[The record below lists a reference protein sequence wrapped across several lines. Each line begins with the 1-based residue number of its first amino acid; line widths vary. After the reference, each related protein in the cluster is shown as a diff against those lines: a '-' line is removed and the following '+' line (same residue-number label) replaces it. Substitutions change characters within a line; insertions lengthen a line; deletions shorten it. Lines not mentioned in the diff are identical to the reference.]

1 MAQGS
6 DGASAACGH
15 PKGATAAGQ
24 WERAIPAS
32 RQSEAPPRP
41 RWGGAGG
48 PREVPRAG
56 IPRSTGSHRSRR
68 ARPGPSRVETGGA
81 EDAVAMMLQELV
93 ARAAGLHSARA
104 AVCFDE
110 CSGKPPAFYT
120 YGTVLELA
128 LELTAFL
135 QKHCDHQGTWGIGLY
150 CYPGINLPSWILGIL
165 QVPAAYSP
173 IDPDAPPTIS
183 TYFMKKSNLQYIL
196 VENDKV
202 NKFQMSHAGCF
213 SHNSSAIEHI
223 GLTLFQMNSSNIDF
237 SSEVDN
243 MKSKCEPS
251 KGVVNSQPGYT
262 VCPDQT
268 EIKSSEAGYM
278 DAGQKGTLAYVLHTS
293 GTTGIPKIVR
303 VPHKCIVPNIQHLKS
318 IFEIT
323 QDDVLFLAS
332 PLTFD
337 PSVVELFIALTSG
350 ASILV
355 VPNTIKMMP
364 VELSAALFHRHHVTV
379 LQATPTLFRQFG
391 AHIIKSRVLSANTS
405 LRVLALGGEAFPVLS
420 LLKSWKHKE
429 NKTSIFNLY
438 GITEVS
444 SWATCYKIPE
454 EVFSADFRT
463 DFPIPLGSPLL
474 GTKLE
479 VRDANGSAVLEGE
492 GQIFIGGEE
501 RICFLD
507 DEITVPLGTM
517 RETGDFVRV
526 KNAKL
531 FFLGRKDSQIKR
543 HGKRFSIEYVQQV
556 AEDLCQVEACAVT
569 WYQQEKLI
577 LFVLPKDDFEER
589 ETLKELQKHL
599 PAYAV
604 PDEIVVIKALP
615 LTSHGKVDIS
625 ELNKIYQNHL
635 NSRRRDSKLSDAEEL
650 WERLLYLWKVDLQ
663 VLPESGISC
672 GVGLEEV
679 NVEYLFVC
687 AGPFH
692 IDVYEVI
699 SQGIGC
705 VLDPLWTTEV
715 GLQNQR
721 SVLGLP
727 CDYTGISK
735 NAVFLYS
742 GGDSLKA
749 LRFYEE
755 IEMLVGKA
763 LPGLLEVILSHSIE
777 EVYRHI
783 LKVLFPDEEQ
793 LMNPDNAVKRKL
805 RGNSGEEFLGKYI
818 KLTSERDLEIASGLI
833 PFIALNRGNHFF
845 SMNFTKSSMQSE
857 NAVQIGVE
865 PLQQPSFLPSKTS
878 DVMKSHEQGSEL
890 ENRIL
895 TLENKANKNDHS
907 SVQQIHAEC
916 NNSSVA
922 EVALCVRWKSN
933 TRKCVDAS
941 PLVIIPAKEEVSV
954 YVGSHS
960 HAMQAIDL
968 ELGEIKWEKTLGDR
982 IESSACVSKCGNFIV
997 VGCYDG
1003 LVYVLQS
1010 RDGEIHWTFATED
1023 TVKSSAVVD
1032 PSSGLVYIGSHDQH
1046 VYALDIYKKVCI
1058 WKLNCEAGAVFSSP
1072 CLSSFPHHL
1081 YVATLGGLFLA
1092 INPVMGSKIWK
1103 SNLGKPL
1110 FSSPHCN
1117 ENYVCVGCVD
1127 GNLYCYTHSGEK
1139 VWQFS
1144 TNGPVFSSPC
1154 LSSLTEQEIFFG
1166 SHDCFIYCCN
1176 MEVLM

>member
-1 MAQGS
+1 M
-6 DGASAACGH
+6 
-15 PKGATAAGQ
+15 T
-24 WERAIPAS
+24 
-32 RQSEAPPRP
+32 
-41 RWGGAGG
+41 
-48 PREVPRAG
+48 
-56 IPRSTGSHRSRR
+56 
-68 ARPGPSRVETGGA
+68 
-81 EDAVAMMLQELV
+81 LQELV
-93 ARAAGLHSARA
+93 AQATSLHSDRA
-104 AVCFDE
+104 AVWFDE
-110 CSGKPPAFYT
+110 CTGKPPAFHT
-120 YGTVLELA
+120 YATVVELA
-128 LELTAFL
+128 RELTAFL
-135 QKHCDHQGTWGIGLY
+135 QKHCDQQGKCEIGLY

-173 IDPDAPPTIS
+173 VDPDAPPTLS
-183 TYFMKKSNLQYIL
+183 TYFMKKTNLQYIL
-196 VENDKV
+196 VENDKI
-202 NKFQMSHAGCF
+202 NKFRMSHVGYF
-213 SHNSSAIEHI
+213 SHDSSTIEHI
-223 GLTLFQMNSSNIDF
+223 GLTLFQMSSSNTDLN
-237 SSEVDN
+237 SQVDD
-243 MKSKCEPS
+243 MKSKCEPF
-251 KGVVNSQPGYT
+251 KAVGNSQPGYT

-268 EIKSSEAGYM
+268 KVKTSEGGSM
-278 DAGQKGTLAYVLHTS
+278 DVRRKDILAYVLHTS

-303 VPHKCIVPNIQHLKS
+303 VPHKCIMPNIQHLKS

-323 QDDVLFLAS
+323 QEDVLFLAS

-337 PSVVELFIALTSG
+337 PSVVELFVALTSG
-350 ASILV
+350 ASILI

-364 VELSAALFHRHHVTV
+364 AELSAALFHHHHVTV
-379 LQATPTLFRQFG
+379 LQATPTLLRRFG
-391 AHIIKSRVLSANTS
+391 AHINKSTVLSANTS
-405 LRVLALGGEAFPVLS
+405 LRVLALGGEAFPVLN
-420 LLKSWKHKE
+420 LLKSWKHEE

-454 EVFSADFRT
+454 EVFRADFRT

-474 GTKLE
+474 GTKVE
-479 VRDANGSAVLEGE
+479 VRDTSGSAVLEGE

-501 RICFLD
+501 RVCFLD

-526 KNAKL
+526 QNGNL
-531 FFLGRKDSQIKR
+531 FFVGRKDNQIKR
-543 HGKRFSIEYVQQV
+543 HGKRFNTECLQQ
-556 AEDLCQVEACAVT
+556 ATEDLCQVEACAVT

-577 LFVLPKDDFEER
+577 LFVLPKDDLEEK

-650 WERLLYLWKVDLQ
+650 WERLQYLWK
-663 VLPESGISC
+663 
-672 GVGLEEV
+672 
-679 NVEYLFVC
+679 
-687 AGPFH
+687 
-692 IDVYEVI
+692 
-699 SQGIGC
+699 
-705 VLDPLWTTEV
+705 
-715 GLQNQR
+715 
-721 SVLGLP
+721 SVLGLLG
-727 CDYTGISK
+727 DSTEISK
-735 NAVFLYS
+735 DAVFLYS

-749 LRFYEE
+749 LRFYGE

-763 LPGLLEVILSHSIE
+763 VPGLLEVILSRSIE

-783 LKVLFPDEEQ
+783 LKMLITDEDQ
-793 LMNPDNAVKRKL
+793 LMNPENVVKRKL
-805 RGNSGEEFLGKYI
+805 SQNSGEEFRGKNI
-818 KLTSERDLEIASGLI
+818 KLTSEIAPEVTSGLI
-833 PFIALNRGNHFF
+833 PFIALSRGNHFF
-845 SMNFTKSSMQSE
+845 PANFTKAYMQPK
-857 NAVQIGVE
+857 NTVQVGVDV
-865 PLQQPSFLPSKTS
+865 LQQPSFLHSEAPSI
-878 DVMKSHEQGSEL
+878 MKSRTEGYEMG
-890 ENRIL
+890 ERIL
-895 TLENKANKNDHS
+895 TVANKANKNDCS

-916 NNSSVA
+916 SQATMA
-922 EVALCVRWKSN
+922 ELALSVRWKSN

-941 PLVIIPAKEEVSV
+941 PLVIIPSKEEVSACV

-968 ELGEIKWEKTLGDR
+968 DLGKIMWEKTLGDR

-1010 RDGEIHWTFATED
+1010 SDGEIQWTFVTED

-1046 VYALDIYKKVCI
+1046 VYALDIYKKACI
-1058 WKLNCEAGAVFSSP
+1058 WKSHCEGGAVFSSP

-1081 YVATLGGLFLA
+1081 YVATLGGLLLA
-1092 INPVMGSKIWK
+1092 VNPVTGSKLWK
-1103 SNLGKPL
+1103 SLLGKPL

-1154 LSSLTEQEIFFG
+1154 LSSLTKQEIFFG

-1176 MEVLM
+1176 MEGNLLWKFEATSSVYGTPFIFQSDDLSNKILLAAVSTDGKVWILNAKTGTAQGVDKLPGEVFSSPVVWGTKLVVGCRNDYVYCLDLYITGKK

>member
-1 MAQGS
+1 M
-6 DGASAACGH
+6 
-15 PKGATAAGQ
+15 T
-24 WERAIPAS
+24 
-32 RQSEAPPRP
+32 
-41 RWGGAGG
+41 
-48 PREVPRAG
+48 
-56 IPRSTGSHRSRR
+56 
-68 ARPGPSRVETGGA
+68 
-81 EDAVAMMLQELV
+81 LQELV
-93 ARAAGLHSARA
+93 NCAASLYSDRQ
-104 AVCFDE
+104 AVWFDE
-110 CSGKPPAFYT
+110 CNGKPPTFYT
-120 YGTVLELA
+120 YATVVKLA
-128 LELTAFL
+128 MELTAFL
-135 QKHCDHQGTWGIGLY
+135 QKHCDPQGKCEIGLY

-173 IDPDAPPTIS
+173 IDPDAPPVLS
-183 TYFMKKSNLQYIL
+183 SYFMKKSNLQYIL
-196 VENDKV
+196 VENDKI
-202 NKFQMSHAGCF
+202 NKFRTSHVGYF
-213 SHNSSAIEHI
+213 YHNSSTIEHT
-223 GLTLFQMNSSNIDF
+223 GLTLFQMCSSNADLN
-237 SSEVDN
+237 SQVDN
-243 MKSKCEPS
+243 VKSKYEPF
-251 KGVVNSQPGYT
+251 KAMGNLQPGST

-268 EIKSSEAGYM
+268 KVKTSEGGYM
-278 DAGQKGTLAYVLHTS
+278 DIGQKYSLAYVLHTS

-337 PSVVELFIALTSG
+337 PSVVELFVALTSG

-364 VELSAALFHRHHVTV
+364 VELSAALFHHHHVTV
-379 LQATPTLFRQFG
+379 LQATPTLLRRFG
-391 AHIIKSRVLSANTS
+391 AHIIKSTVLSANTS
-405 LRVLALGGEAFPVLS
+405 LRVLALGGEAFPVLN

-454 EVFSADFRT
+454 EVFSSDFRT
-463 DFPIPLGSPLL
+463 DFPIPLGLPLL
-474 GTKLE
+474 GTKVE
-479 VRDANGSAVLEGE
+479 VRDTNGSAVLEGE

-526 KNAKL
+526 QNAKL
-531 FFLGRKDSQIKR
+531 FFLGRKDNQIKR
-543 HGKRFSIEYVQQV
+543 HGKRFNIECLQQA

-577 LFVLPKDDFEER
+577 LFVVPKDDLEKR
-589 ETLKELQKHL
+589 ETLKELQKRL
-599 PAYAV
+599 PAHAV
-604 PDEIVVIKALP
+604 PDELVLIKALP

-635 NSRRRDSKLSDAEEL
+635 NSRRRDSKLSGAEEL
-650 WERLLYLWKVDLQ
+650 WERLQYLWK
-663 VLPESGISC
+663 
-672 GVGLEEV
+672 
-679 NVEYLFVC
+679 
-687 AGPFH
+687 
-692 IDVYEVI
+692 
-699 SQGIGC
+699 
-705 VLDPLWTTEV
+705 
-715 GLQNQR
+715 
-721 SVLGLP
+721 SVLGLLG
-727 CDYTGISK
+727 DSTGISK
-735 NAVFLYS
+735 DAVFLYS

-749 LRFYEE
+749 LRFYDE

-763 LPGLLEVILSHSIE
+763 VPGLLEVILSRSIE

-783 LKVLFPDEEQ
+783 LKILFSDEDQ
-793 LMNPDNAVKRKL
+793 LMNYDNVVKRKL
-805 RGNSGEEFLGKYI
+805 SGNSGEELHGKYI
-818 KLTSERDLEIASGLI
+818 KLKSERGLEVASGLTS
-833 PFIALNRGNHFF
+833 FIALSRGNKFF
-845 SMNFTKSSMQSE
+845 SMNFTKSFMQPT
-857 NAVQIGVE
+857 NTVQVGVE
-865 PLQQPSFLPSKTS
+865 LLQQPSFQHLVTPSI
-878 DVMKSHEQGSEL
+878 MKSHAQGYEM

-895 TLENKANKNDHS
+895 TVTNKANKTDCC
-907 SVQQIHAEC
+907 SVQQIPAEC
-916 NNSSVA
+916 SHVTTA
-922 EVALCVRWKSN
+922 ELALCIRWKSN

-941 PLVIIPAKEEVSV
+941 PLVVIPSKEVSASV

-968 ELGEIKWEKTLGDR
+968 DLGEIKWEKNLGDR

-1010 RDGEIHWTFATED
+1010 SDGEIHWTFVTED

-1046 VYALDIYKKVCI
+1046 VYTLDIYKKACI
-1058 WKLNCEAGAVFSSP
+1058 WKLHCEGGAVFSSP
-1072 CLSSFPHHL
+1072 CLSSSPHHL
-1081 YVATLGGLFLA
+1081 YVATLGGLLLA
-1092 INPVMGSKIWK
+1092 VNPVTGNKIWK
-1103 SNLGKPL
+1103 SFLGKPL

-1117 ENYVCVGCVD
+1117 EKYVCVGCVD
-1127 GNLYCYTHSGEK
+1127 GNLHCYTHSGEK

-1154 LSSLTEQEIFFG
+1154 ISSLTKQEIFFG

-1176 MEVLM
+1176 MEGNLLWKFEATSSVYGTPFVFQSGDLKNKILLAAVSTDGKVWILNAKSGTAEGVDKLPGEVFSSPVVWGTKLVVGCRNDYIYCLDLYVTRKKDS

>member
-1 MAQGS
+1 M
-6 DGASAACGH
+6 
-15 PKGATAAGQ
+15 T
-24 WERAIPAS
+24 
-32 RQSEAPPRP
+32 
-41 RWGGAGG
+41 
-48 PREVPRAG
+48 
-56 IPRSTGSHRSRR
+56 
-68 ARPGPSRVETGGA
+68 
-81 EDAVAMMLQELV
+81 LQELV
-93 ARAAGLHSARA
+93 NQAASLYADRK
-104 AVCFDE
+104 AVWFDE
-110 CSGKPPAFYT
+110 CNDKPPTFYT
-120 YGTVLELA
+120 YATVVKLA
-128 LELTAFL
+128 MELTAFL
-135 QKHCDHQGTWGIGLY
+135 QKHCDHQGKCEIGLY

-173 IDPDAPPTIS
+173 VDPDAPPMLS

-196 VENDKV
+196 VENDKI
-202 NKFQMSHAGCF
+202 NKFQMSHVGWF
-213 SHNSSAIEHI
+213 YHSSSTVGHI
-223 GLTLFQMNSSNIDF
+223 GLTLFQLSSSNTDLN
-237 SSEVDN
+237 EQVDSV
-243 MKSKCEPS
+243 KSKCEPF
-251 KGVVNSQPGYT
+251 KAVGNSQPGYT
-262 VCPDQT
+262 ACPGQT
-268 EIKSSEAGYM
+268 EVKTSDGGNM
-278 DAGQKGTLAYVLHTS
+278 DVGQKYSLAYVLHTS

-323 QDDVLFLAS
+323 RDDVLFLAS

-337 PSVVELFIALTSG
+337 PSVVELFIALASG
-350 ASILV
+350 ASILI

-379 LQATPTLFRQFG
+379 LQATPTLLRRFG
-391 AHIIKSRVLSANTS
+391 AHIIKSTVLSANTS
-405 LRVLALGGEAFPVLS
+405 LRVLALGGETFPMLN

-474 GTKLE
+474 GTKVE
-479 VRDANGSAVLEGE
+479 VRDTNGSAVLEGE

-526 KNAKL
+526 QNAKL
-531 FFLGRKDSQIKR
+531 FFLGRKDNQIKR
-543 HGKRFSIEYVQQV
+543 HGKRFNIESLQQA
-556 AEDLCQVEACAVT
+556 AEDICKVEACAVT

-577 LFVLPKDDFEER
+577 LFVVPKDDLEER

-604 PDEIVVIKALP
+604 PDELVLIKALP

-635 NSRRRDSKLSDAEEL
+635 NSRRRDSKLSGAEEL
-650 WERLLYLWKVDLQ
+650 WERLQNLWKCL
-663 VLPESGISC
+663 
-672 GVGLEEV
+672 
-679 NVEYLFVC
+679 
-687 AGPFH
+687 
-692 IDVYEVI
+692 
-699 SQGIGC
+699 
-705 VLDPLWTTEV
+705 
-715 GLQNQR
+715 
-721 SVLGLP
+721 LGLP
-727 CDYTGISK
+727 GDSTGISK
-735 NAVFLYS
+735 DAIFLYS

-749 LRFYEE
+749 LRFYDE
-755 IEMLVGKA
+755 IEMLAGKA
-763 LPGLLEVILSHSIE
+763 VPGLLEVILSGSIE

-783 LKVLFPDEEQ
+783 LKILFPAEDQ
-793 LMNPDNAVKRKL
+793 LMNYDNVVKRKL
-805 RGNSGEEFLGKYI
+805 NGNSGEEFHGKYI
-818 KLTSERDLEIASGLI
+818 KLKSERGLEVASGLI
-833 PFIALNRGNHFF
+833 SFIALSRGNHFF
-845 SMNFTKSSMQSE
+845 SMNFTTSFMQPS
-857 NAVQIGVE
+857 NTVQVGVE
-865 PLQQPSFLPSKTS
+865 LLQQPSFLHLVTPSITQ
-878 DVMKSHEQGSEL
+878 SHVQGYET

-895 TLENKANKNDHS
+895 TVTNKANKTDCCC
-907 SVQQIHAEC
+907 VEQIHAEHGH
-916 NNSSVA
+916 VTTA
-922 EVALCVRWKSN
+922 ELALCVRWKSN

-941 PLVIIPAKEEVSV
+941 PLVIIPSKEAASASV

-968 ELGEIKWEKTLGDR
+968 NLGEIKWEKNLGDR
-982 IESSACVSKCGNFIV
+982 IESSACVSKCGNFII

-1010 RDGEIHWTFATED
+1010 SDGEIHWTFVTAD

-1032 PSSGLVYIGSHDQH
+1032 PSSGLVYVGSHDQH
-1046 VYALDIYKKVCI
+1046 VYALDIYKKACI
-1058 WKLNCEAGAVFSSP
+1058 WKLHCEGGAVFSSP

-1081 YVATLGGLFLA
+1081 YVATLGGLLLA
-1092 INPVMGSKIWK
+1092 VNPVTGNKIWK
-1103 SNLGKPL
+1103 SFLGKPL

-1117 ENYVCVGCVD
+1117 EKYVCVGCVD

-1154 LSSLTEQEIFFG
+1154 ISSLTKQEIFFG

-1176 MEVLM
+1176 MEGNLLWKFEATSSVYGTPFVFQSDDLKNKILLAAVSTDGKVWILNAKTGTAEGVDKLPGEVFSSPVVWGTKLVVGCRNDYVYCLDLYITGKKNS

>member
-1 MAQGS
+1 ML
-6 DGASAACGH
+6 
-15 PKGATAAGQ
+15 
-24 WERAIPAS
+24 
-32 RQSEAPPRP
+32 
-41 RWGGAGG
+41 
-48 PREVPRAG
+48 
-56 IPRSTGSHRSRR
+56 
-68 ARPGPSRVETGGA
+68 
-81 EDAVAMMLQELV
+81 LQELV
-93 ARAAGLHSARA
+93 ARAAALHSDRA
-104 AVCFDE
+104 AVCFDG
-110 CSGKPPAFYT
+110 CTGKPPAFYT
-120 YGTVLELA
+120 YGTMVELA
-128 LELTAFL
+128 VQLTAFL
-135 QKHCDHQGTWGIGLY
+135 QKHCGRQGKWEIGLY

-196 VENDKV
+196 VENDKI
-202 NKFQMSHAGCF
+202 NKFRMSHAGWF
-213 SHNSSAIEHI
+213 YHDSSAIEHI
-223 GLTLFQMNSSNIDF
+223 GLTLFQMSSSNTDL
-237 SSEVDN
+237 SSQVDN
-243 MKSKCEPS
+243 MKSKCELFKAVGS
-251 KGVVNSQPGYT
+251 SQPGYT
-262 VCPDQT
+262 LCPDQT
-268 EIKSSEAGYM
+268 EVKTSGGYM
-278 DAGQKGTLAYVLHTS
+278 DLGQKDTLAYVLHTS

-337 PSVVELFIALTSG
+337 PSVVELFMALTSG

-355 VPNTIKMMP
+355 VPNPVKMMP
-364 VELSAALFHRHHVTV
+364 VELSAALFHHHHVTV
-379 LQATPTLFRQFG
+379 LQATPTLLRRFG
-391 AHIIKSRVLSANTS
+391 AHIIKSTVLSANTS

-454 EVFSADFRT
+454 EVFSADFRM

-479 VRDANGSAVLEGE
+479 VKDACGAAVLEGE

-526 KNAKL
+526 KNGKL

-543 HGKRFSIEYVQQV
+543 HGKRFNIECLQQA
-556 AEDLCQVEACAVT
+556 AEDLCKVEACAVT

-577 LFVLPKDDFEER
+577 LFVLTKDDFEER
-589 ETLKELQKHL
+589 ETLKELQERL

-650 WERLLYLWKVDLQ
+650 WERLQYLWKSV
-663 VLPESGISC
+663 I
-672 GVGLEEV
+672 GL
-679 NVEYLFVC
+679 
-687 AGPFH
+687 
-692 IDVYEVI
+692 
-699 SQGIGC
+699 
-705 VLDPLWTTEV
+705 LDD
-715 GLQNQR
+715 
-721 SVLGLP
+721 S
-727 CDYTGISK
+727 TGISK
-735 NAVFLYS
+735 DAVFLYS

-749 LRFYEE
+749 LRFYDE

-763 LPGLLEVILSHSIE
+763 VPGLLEVILSHSIE

-783 LKVLFPDEEQ
+783 LKMLFPDEKQ
-793 LMNPDNAVKRKL
+793 LMNPENVVKRKL
-805 RGNSGEEFLGKYI
+805 RENSGEESHGKYI
-818 KLTSERDLEIASGLI
+818 RLTSERGLEIASGFI
-833 PFIALNRGNHFF
+833 PFIALNRGNRFF
-845 SMNFTKSSMQSE
+845 PMNLTKSYMQPK
-857 NAVQIGVE
+857 NIVQVGVE
-865 PLQQPSFLPSKTS
+865 PLQQPSFLHSKIAS
-878 DVMKSHEQGSEL
+878 IMKSHVQGSEL

-895 TLENKANKNDHS
+895 TNENKANINDHS

-916 NNSSVA
+916 SHLSVA
-922 EVALCVRWKSN
+922 ELTLCVRWKSN

-941 PLVIIPAKEEVSV
+941 PLVIIPSKEVSASV

-968 ELGEIKWEKTLGDR
+968 DSGEIKWEKTLGDR

-1010 RDGEIHWTFATED
+1010 SDGEIHWTFATD
-1023 TVKSSAVVD
+1023 DAVKSSAVVD
-1032 PSSGLVYIGSHDQH
+1032 PSTGVVYIGSHDQH
-1046 VYALDIYKKVCI
+1046 VYALDIYEKVCI
-1058 WKLNCEAGAVFSSP
+1058 WKLHCEGGAVFSSP
-1072 CLSSFPHHL
+1072 CLSSFPLHL
-1081 YVATLGGLFLA
+1081 YVATLGGLLLA
-1092 INPVMGSKIWK
+1092 VNPVTGSKIWK
-1103 SNLGKPL
+1103 SRLGKPL
-1110 FSSPHCN
+1110 FSSPHCS

-1154 LSSLTEQEIFFG
+1154 LSSLTKQEIFFG

-1176 MEVLM
+1176 MEGNLLWKFEATSSIYGTPFIFQSDDLNNKILLAAVSTDGRVWILNAKSGTAEGVDKLPGEVFSSPVVWGTKLVVGCRNDYVYCLDLYIKGK

>member
-1 MAQGS
+1 M
-6 DGASAACGH
+6 
-15 PKGATAAGQ
+15 T
-24 WERAIPAS
+24 
-32 RQSEAPPRP
+32 
-41 RWGGAGG
+41 
-48 PREVPRAG
+48 
-56 IPRSTGSHRSRR
+56 
-68 ARPGPSRVETGGA
+68 
-81 EDAVAMMLQELV
+81 LQELV
-93 ARAAGLHSARA
+93 ARATSLHSDRA
-104 AVCFDE
+104 AVWFDE
-110 CSGKPPAFYT
+110 CTGKPPAFYT
-120 YGTVLELA
+120 YATVVELA
-128 LELTAFL
+128 RELTAFL
-135 QKHCDHQGTWGIGLY
+135 QKYCDQQGKCEIGLY

-173 IDPDAPPTIS
+173 VDPDAPPTLS
-183 TYFMKKSNLQYIL
+183 TYFMKKTNLQYIL
-196 VENDKV
+196 VENDKI
-202 NKFQMSHAGCF
+202 NKFRMSHVGCF
-213 SHNSSAIEHI
+213 SHDSSTIEHI
-223 GLTLFQMNSSNIDF
+223 GLTLFQMSSSNTDLN
-237 SSEVDN
+237 SQVDDT
-243 MKSKCEPS
+243 KSKCEPF
-251 KGVVNSQPGYT
+251 KAVGNSQPEYT

-268 EIKSSEAGYM
+268 EVKTSEGGSM
-278 DAGQKGTLAYVLHTS
+278 DVRQRDTLAYVLHTS

-303 VPHKCIVPNIQHLKS
+303 VPHKCVVPNIQHLNS

-323 QDDVLFLAS
+323 QEDVLFLAS

-337 PSVVELFIALTSG
+337 PSVVELFMALTSG
-350 ASILV
+350 ASILI

-364 VELSAALFHRHHVTV
+364 VELSAALFHHHRVTV
-379 LQATPTLFRQFG
+379 LQATPTLLRRFG
-391 AHIIKSRVLSANTS
+391 AHIIKSTVLSANTS

-474 GTKLE
+474 GTKVE
-479 VRDANGSAVLEGE
+479 VRDTNGSAVLEGE

-526 KNAKL
+526 QNGNL
-531 FFLGRKDSQIKR
+531 FFLGRKDNQIKR
-543 HGKRFSIEYVQQV
+543 HGKRFNIECLQQA

-577 LFVLPKDDFEER
+577 LFVLPKDDLKER

-604 PDEIVVIKALP
+604 PDEIIVIKALP

-650 WERLLYLWKVDLQ
+650 WERLQYLWK
-663 VLPESGISC
+663 
-672 GVGLEEV
+672 
-679 NVEYLFVC
+679 
-687 AGPFH
+687 
-692 IDVYEVI
+692 
-699 SQGIGC
+699 
-705 VLDPLWTTEV
+705 
-715 GLQNQR
+715 
-721 SVLGLP
+721 SVLGLLG
-727 CDYTGISK
+727 DSTEISK
-735 NAVFLYS
+735 DAVFLYS

-749 LRFYEE
+749 LRFYGE

-763 LPGLLEVILSHSIE
+763 VPGLLEVILSRSIE

-783 LKVLFPDEEQ
+783 LKMLITNEDQV
-793 LMNPDNAVKRKL
+793 MNPDNVVKRKFDP
-805 RGNSGEEFLGKYI
+805 NSGEEFHGKYI
-818 KLTSERDLEIASGLI
+818 KLTSEIALEVTSGLI
-833 PFIALNRGNHFF
+833 PFIALSRGNHFF
-845 SMNFTKSSMQSE
+845 PVNFTKSFMKPK
-857 NAVQIGVE
+857 NTVQVGVE
-865 PLQQPSFLPSKTS
+865 MLQQPSFQHSKAPSI
-878 DVMKSHEQGSEL
+878 MKSHTQGYEMG
-890 ENRIL
+890 ERIL
-895 TLENKANKNDHS
+895 TVTNKANKNDCS

-916 NNSSVA
+916 GHVTMA
-922 EVALCVRWKSN
+922 ELALSVRWKSN

-941 PLVIIPAKEEVSV
+941 PLVVIPSKEEVSASV

-960 HAMQAIDL
+960 RAMQAVDL
-968 ELGEIKWEKTLGDR
+968 DLGEIKWEKTLGDR
-982 IESSACVSKCGNFIV
+982 IESSACVSKCGNFVV

-1010 RDGEIHWTFATED
+1010 SDGEIQWTFVTED
-1023 TVKSSAVVD
+1023 TVKSSGVVD

-1046 VYALDIYKKVCI
+1046 VYALDIYKKACV
-1058 WKLNCEAGAVFSSP
+1058 WKSHCEGGAVFSSP

-1081 YVATLGGLFLA
+1081 YVATLGGLLLA
-1092 INPVMGSKIWK
+1092 VNPVTGSKLWK
-1103 SNLGKPL
+1103 SFLGKPL

-1127 GNLYCYTHSGEK
+1127 GNLYCYSHSGEK

-1154 LSSLTEQEIFFG
+1154 LSSLTKQEIFFG

-1176 MEVLM
+1176 MEGNLLWKFEATSSVYGTPFIFQSDDLSNKILLAAVSTDGKVWILNAKSGTAEGVDKLPGEVFSSPVVWGTKLVVGCRNDYVYCLDLYITGKK